1 MVTSGFNRPI
11 TGNIMLFPPERRA
24 TCGVQASTPAGNSKP
39 GRHDADDHATHT
51 VQRHVAAQHRHVA
64 TVALFPQRI
73 AQHDR
78 LLDTGLAIVSVEGP
92 SMRCRDAQ
100 DVEEFRRD
108 AARLD
113 DDRIAGADQAAI
125 ERGEGRQVGEG
136 LVAVVQRHVVV
147 IERAGAV
154 TKGFRGD
161 MATR

>member
-1 MVTSGFNRPI
+1 MMPMT
-11 TGNIMLFPPERRA
+11 TRR
-24 TCGVQASTPAGNSKP
+24 TP
-39 GRHDADDHATHT
+39 

-108 AARLD
+108 AAALMTTGSPAPTRPPSNVEKVARLVKVWS
-113 DDRIAGADQAAI
+113 RSCNA
-125 ERGEGRQVGEG
+125 
-136 LVAVVQRHVVV
+136 HVVV
-147 IERAGAV
+147 IERTGAV